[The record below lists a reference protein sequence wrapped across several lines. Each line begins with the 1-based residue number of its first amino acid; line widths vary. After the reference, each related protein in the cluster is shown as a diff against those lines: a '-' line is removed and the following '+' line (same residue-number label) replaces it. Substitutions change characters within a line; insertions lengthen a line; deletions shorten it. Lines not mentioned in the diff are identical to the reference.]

1 MYVRTVSLATSTEHY
16 RCWKFWTSTTRATR
30 ISGAAFFKHKYL
42 TNPSITTED
51 QVIAAAACLADTLQ
65 GIRSPHLK
73 TSTLK
78 SLSDLQDI
86 FHKAANTT
94 QYPSPTQPLRI
105 PPRVTPTSTP
115 GNNMHNVNDM
125 SNITR
130 NDQNTRNFND
140 MRDITHN
147 VHNAHNAE
155 IMTRELQVPLHAWRT
170 TSNAPMTKP
179 LCRSQ

>member
-1 MYVRTVSLATSTEHY
+1 
-16 RCWKFWTSTTRATR
+16 
-30 ISGAAFFKHKYL
+30 
-42 TNPSITTED
+42 
-51 QVIAAAACLADTLQ
+51 
-65 GIRSPHLK
+65 
-73 TSTLK
+73 
-78 SLSDLQDI
+78 
-86 FHKAANTT
+86 
-94 QYPSPTQPLRI
+94 
-105 PPRVTPTSTP
+105 
-115 GNNMHNVNDM
+115 M